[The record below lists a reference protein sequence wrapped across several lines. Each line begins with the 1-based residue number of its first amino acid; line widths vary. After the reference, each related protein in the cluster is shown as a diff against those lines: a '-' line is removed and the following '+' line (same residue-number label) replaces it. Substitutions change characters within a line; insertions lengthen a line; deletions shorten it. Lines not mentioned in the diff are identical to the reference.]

1 MRPEV
6 QPQVESFVKS
16 VAQASRSLLLLD
28 YDGTLAPFHTE
39 RDQAWPYPGV
49 AALLQEIVRNRRT
62 RVVIISGRDVSDA
75 ISLLGIQPRPEF
87 WGLHGMQRQKPDESA
102 EISGLHERIPEAL
115 SAADHWLRYQQLRN
129 AAEFKTG
136 SIAVHWRGLGQCEAE
151 AVRGRVLRGWMPIA
165 ERFGLDLLEF
175 DGGIEIRPPETD
187 KGDAVR
193 ALLRE
198 VDPDTPAAFL
208 GDDNTDEPAFQAIQG
223 RGLSVLVRPQWR
235 ETAAQLWLQPPEELL
250 DFLTRWLEACRRRD
264 ESGGQTAVVVNK

>member
-1 MRPEV
+1 
-6 QPQVESFVKS
+6 VKT

-87 WGLHGMQRQKPDESA
+87 WGLHGLQRQKPDESA
-102 EISGLHERIPEAL
+102 EISDLDEGIPEAL
-115 SAADHWLRYQQLRN
+115 SAADHWLEYQGLRP

-136 SIAVHWRGLGQCEAE
+136 SIAVHWRGLGECEAE
-151 AVRGRVLRGWMPIA
+151 AIRGRVLLGWIPIA
-165 ERFGLDLLEF
+165 ERFGVDLLEF
-175 DGGIEIRPPETD
+175 DGGVEIRPPQAD

-198 VDPDTPAAFL
+198 VDPGTPAAYL
-208 GDDNTDEPAFQAIQG
+208 GDDTTDEPAFQAIDG
-223 RGLSVLVRPQWR
+223 RGLSVLVRPLWR

-250 DFLTRWLEACRRRD
+250 DFLTQWLQACRRRD
-264 ESGGQTAVVVNK
+264 ESGAAAAVVVSR